1 LINLLDIQPRKVV
14 KMATRPRLI
23 PTGECWCGCGAE
35 TSIGAFFYRGH
46 DKKAEAKVIELE
58 YGTVAEFLAAHGYA
72 PAGKKR
78 GDLEQAMRGER

>member
-1 LINLLDIQPRKVV
+1 LVILLDRKLRKVI
-14 KMATRPRLI
+14 KMAARARLI

-58 YGTVAEFLAAHGYA
+58 YGTVADFLAAHGYA

-78 GDLEQAMRGER
+78 GELERAMQGER